1 MTICLFLSVEHM
13 FLRIGSILQDT
24 EKKRSHNRLGI
35 SSLKQPNKKD
45 RFCTEETEYNVSRI
59 QVKVWMLKR
68 PFESVP

>member
-24 EKKRSHNRLGI
+24 EKKRSHN
-35 SSLKQPNKKD
+35 KKD

-59 QVKVWMLKR
+59 QVKV
-68 PFESVP
+68 